1 MLVLKKGQ
9 GYIENSCY
17 VMCNL
22 NINLLPIKLNL
33 PMLCKPLDWQPAER
47 GSDPDTLSDLIG
59 GYLCKPTGDI
69 KNHFRLLTSHDLN
82 HFYIKLHK
90 KEYKQ
95 MCDILNGLQS
105 QAFEINKRLLRFLEK
120 NRQCLVECG
129 LLLPNALA
137 RVNPTEASDI
147 LRECYFNNVKGIK
160 NACSYNILLNKL

>member
-1 MLVLKKGQ
+1 
-9 GYIENSCY
+9 
-17 VMCNL
+17 
-22 NINLLPIKLNL
+22 
-33 PMLCKPLDWQPAER
+33 
-47 GSDPDTLSDLIG
+47 
-59 GYLCKPTGDI
+59 
-69 KNHFRLLTSHDLN
+69 
-82 HFYIKLHK
+82 
-90 KEYKQ
+90 

-160 NACSYNILLNKL
+160 NACSYNIL